1 MARIYLSLGSNIDR
15 EARLTF
21 ALDAL
26 HRLFGDLIL
35 SPVYESDSVGFEG
48 DSFYNLVVGIDTEE
62 SIREVS
68 SKLKKI
74 EDDNGRDRTAPRFG
88 PRSLDIDIL
97 TMDDFCGEQDG
108 ITLPREEV
116 LENAFVL
123 LPLSDVAPDVVHP
136 VTGFTFAEHW
146 KKYDQAKQRLWRVDF
161 VWPNQSIS

>member
-15 EARLTF
+15 EVRLTF

-62 SIREVS
+62 SIREIS

-108 ITLPREEV
+108 IILPREEV

-146 KKYDQAKQRLWRVDF
+146 KRYDQAKQRLWRVDF
-161 VWPNQSIS
+161 VWPNHSIS

>member
-15 EARLTF
+15 EVRLTI

-116 LENAFVL
+116 LVNAFVL

-136 VTGFTFAEHW
+136 VTGITFAEHW
-146 KKYDQAKQRLWRVDF
+146 KRYDQAKQRLWRVDF
-161 VWPNQSIS
+161 GWPNQSIS

>member
-15 EARLTF
+15 EVRLTF

-62 SIREVS
+62 SIREIS

-116 LENAFVL
+116 LVNAFVL

-146 KKYDQAKQRLWRVDF
+146 KRYDQAKQRLWRVDF
-161 VWPNQSIS
+161 VWPNHSIS